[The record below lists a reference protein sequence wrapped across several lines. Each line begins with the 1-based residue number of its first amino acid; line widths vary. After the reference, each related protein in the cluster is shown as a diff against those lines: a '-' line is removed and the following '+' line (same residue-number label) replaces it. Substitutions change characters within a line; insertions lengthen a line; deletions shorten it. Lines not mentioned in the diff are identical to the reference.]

1 MIILILC
8 HNKSFI
14 NRKNKMKR
22 YTNSKILKEDIKS
35 GRIKNGEAI
44 LIDERKMYSD
54 RIELTRAYIGVFLIA
69 LWMVI

>member
-1 MIILILC
+1 
-8 HNKSFI
+8 
-14 NRKNKMKR
+14 MKR

-54 RIELTRAYIGVFLIA
+54 RIELTRAYIGFLIA
-69 LWMVI
+69 YGW

>member
-1 MIILILC
+1 
-8 HNKSFI
+8 
-14 NRKNKMKR
+14 MKR